1 VQDAASSFPAASL
14 ACGRREKRPERR
26 ILSSG
31 ARLFRWANGETMRV
45 QLVCCDVCSR
55 FTLTLGR
62 TPNGVVIRCLHC
74 GAIYDADFNLSN
86 DPRTATSEVH
96 SQ

>member
-1 VQDAASSFPAASL
+1 
-14 ACGRREKRPERR
+14 
-26 ILSSG
+26 
-31 ARLFRWANGETMRV
+31 MRV

-74 GAIYDADFNLSN
+74 GAIYDADFNLSH